1 MEDRV
6 MTERISP
13 TPQIIVLGNEKGG
26 TGKSTIGIHLI
37 IYLLRL
43 GFKVGTIDVDARQG
57 TLSSYLANRQA
68 YSQTKGIN
76 LPCPSHYAVQNSTL
90 DIRQAAREAE
100 KQAFEDT
107 LANLDTCD
115 IIVIDTP
122 GNDTYLSQLAHSYAD
137 KLITPMNDSFVDLD
151 VLVKVN
157 TLGDKMMKPSSYAET
172 VWEQKKQRLMRD
184 KATVDWI
191 VVRNRLS
198 NLSAKNKEEM
208 WKMLQLISGRLGFR
222 LVHGFTERVIF
233 RELFLKGLTLL
244 DLDAIG
250 AAFSLSHVAARQE
263 LRTLMQ
269 ALKLPDLDQRL
280 AETG

>member
-1 MEDRV
+1 
-6 MTERISP
+6 MTGQISP
-13 TPQIIVLGNEKGG
+13 KPQIIVLGNEKGG

-68 YSQTKGIN
+68 YGQTKGIN
-76 LPCPSHYAVQNSTL
+76 LLCPQHHAILNSTL
-90 DIRQAAREAE
+90 DTRKAAQEAE
-100 KQAFEDT
+100 KKAFEEK
-107 LANLDTCD
+107 LANLDNCD
-115 IIVIDTP
+115 IVVIDTP

-157 TLGDKMMKPSSYAET
+157 TLGDKMIKPSSYAET

-184 KATVDWI
+184 KTTVDWI
-191 VVRNRLS
+191 VIRNRLS

-244 DLDAIG
+244 DVEAIG
-250 AAFSLSHVAARQE
+250 TAFSLSHVAARQE

-269 ALKLPDLDQRL
+269 ALKLSDLEQRL
-280 AETG
+280 EATG